1 MKHMIRRGI
10 IASLLLAAMILSAC
24 QAATPTQDP
33 ALKITE
39 IAATVKA
46 EITQN
51 AALTPSA
58 TATATIT
65 PTATLEPPTP
75 TVSVTEPTPTT
86 AAPTAHVEQE
96 ATDDNGIWIEDTTI
110 PDGTILKPGE
120 SFTKIWKVK
129 NTGETIWQTS
139 YRLVY
144 LEGLQGA
151 NSTLKVAF
159 IHTVRPAMTLEI
171 KVPFVAPTE
180 PGTYYS
186 YWRMYNANIQP
197 FGEQLSMKIVVGNP

>member
-1 MKHMIRRGI
+1 MKRIIRTGF

-24 QAATPTQDP
+24 QAPTPTQDP

-39 IAATVKA
+39 IAATVRA

-75 TVSVTEPTPTT
+75 TVSMTEATPTA
-86 AAPTAHVEQE
+86 AAPSARVEQE
-96 ATDDNGIWIEDTTI
+96 AKDDDAVLVEDTTI
-110 PDGTILKPGE
+110 PDGTIVKPGQA
-120 SFTKIWKVK
+120 FDKIWKVK
-129 NTGETIWQTS
+129 NTGTTTWSTA

-144 LEGLQGA
+144 LDGLQG
-151 NSTLKVAF
+151 STFKVAF
-159 IHTVRPAMTLEI
+159 VHTVKPAMTLEI

-186 YWRMYNANIQP
+186 YWRMYNANLEP
-197 FGEQLSMKIVVGNP
+197 FGQELFMKIVVGNP